1 MAEYAT
7 KQDVQNIVDKA
18 IERLV
23 EVTDQRI
30 NALTGEITGMFADL
44 IQYMDNRF
52 DRLETRMER
61 MEHLQEKQAKSSLI

>member
-30 NALTGEITGMFADL
+30 NTLTGEITGMFADL